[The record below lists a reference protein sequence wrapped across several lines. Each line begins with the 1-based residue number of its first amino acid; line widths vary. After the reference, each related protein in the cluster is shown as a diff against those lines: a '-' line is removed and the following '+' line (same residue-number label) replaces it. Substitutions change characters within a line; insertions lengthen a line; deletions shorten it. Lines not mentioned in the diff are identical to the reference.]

1 MALLLLP
8 LLLPP
13 AAADATAAGGDF
25 PLVEECCA
33 AVARGEPSRWRFG
46 ARLARERG
54 WRGRPGCLP
63 CCAVEARAS
72 DKDFSA
78 WVFLFL
84 LLLVLVAVLS
94 ARFGF
99 RKKRH

>member
-1 MALLLLP
+1 MLVL
-8 LLLPP
+8 P
-13 AAADATAAGGDF
+13 AAIF

-63 CCAVEARAS
+63 CCAVEARPS
-72 DKDFSA
+72 DKDFLA

-84 LLLVLVAVLS
+84 LLLVLVDVLS